1 MKNPVEIEKHYQEL
15 LSIIS
20 YPTSPRVRLL
30 RIKDFVDELMYRPE
44 ESESYLLEVLQ
55 QLPEIVQKLD
65 IAGIEPYIMRSLY
78 EDLIVL
84 HAHHPSLS
92 DIAGFEQALDTLR
105 LMTAQLYAFVGNI
118 RVMLAFLNPGY
129 ADTPPRWIHQVEPEP
144 LPNCFE
150 LLQHVWSVAEENEDT
165 VALDIAKFIDSWTRY
180 LSDPN
185 NAAVVPVIEFSYSTG
200 QVKQNYG
207 GSLRKIQVRIIG
219 ETKDRYDDIHP
230 DIAVYGA
237 RPPVEYSMNLP
248 VLAARNLVKRT
259 HSHLANRNVAGHIKF
274 DNRYALHEGSSAN
287 AAIAASVYCNI
298 LNRFGQRTTYRL
310 SPGIAITGNLNEEGN
325 IVSVDQQTLEQKVR
339 AVFFSYLNIL
349 VVPKQQLHHAEY
361 IAERLAEYYP
371 ERKITIIGIRHL
383 RDIFYDRRLT
393 ERETVNRTLFIGKRL
408 LSRKNLVASLV
419 SILILLIVIAR
430 LLYGPLDQ
438 NPVYGEYQGES
449 LVIFNGSHQVIDRIP
464 VNRAVISM
472 QESITQRSGE
482 TGNLVTFTDITD
494 DGRNEVIWVDE
505 VAGEEITT
513 WVIYCKSIRRD
524 DIIWSYPVYG
534 NLKFPNKPYADGDRY
549 IVNKLLVD
557 DFDATGKPALIVLAA
572 HHHFFPGL
580 VLRLDPGT
588 GERIGH
594 YVHTGRLLSAFT
606 ADITGNGRKEL
617 IAGGVNNAFEE
628 AVIVVLDVDLLDG
641 HSPLQGEYMVEG
653 YTPAREIGYVRIPR
667 TIVGQRLRHKTR
679 YNFPSAMFHNP
690 EARQFKIE
698 TIEFQDQSA
707 QETLLTASTAK
718 YYVTFDYDLNV
729 KMVGTADGYDVMAR
743 LLWEEGNIEA
753 VPDYNYFLEYAK
765 TFKYWNGSDWQ
776 NEPVINTID

>member
-1 MKNPVEIEKHYQEL
+1 MKNPVDIEKHYQEL

-65 IAGIEPYIMRSLY
+65 IAGIEPHIMRSLY

-92 DIAGFEQALDTLR
+92 EIAGFEQALDTFR

-129 ADTPPRWIHQVEPEP
+129 ADAPPRWIHQVEPESP
-144 LPNCFE
+144 PGCFE
-150 LLQHVWSVAEENEDT
+150 LLQHVWTVAEENNDP
-165 VALDIAKFIDSWTRY
+165 VALDIAEFIDSWSRY
-180 LSDPN
+180 LADPN

-200 QVKQNYG
+200 QVKQQYG

-219 ETKDRYDDIHP
+219 ETKDRNDDIHP

-237 RPPVEYSMNLP
+237 RPPVEYSMNMP
-248 VLAARNLVKRT
+248 VLAARNLIKRT
-259 HSHLANRNVAGHIKF
+259 HPHLANRNVAGHIKF

-298 LNRFGQRTTYRL
+298 LKRFGQRTTYRL

-325 IVSVDQQTLEQKVR
+325 IISVDQQTLEQKVR

-393 ERETVNRTLFIGKRL
+393 ERETVNRTLYIGKKI
-408 LSRKNLVASLV
+408 LSRKNLVASLAT
-419 SILILLIVIAR
+419 ILILLIVIAR
-430 LLYGPLDQ
+430 LLYGPLDR
-438 NPVYGEYQGES
+438 NPVFGEYQGES
-449 LVIFNGSHQVIDRIP
+449 LVIFNGSHQVVDRIP
-464 VNRAVISM
+464 VSGIVIAR
-472 QESITQRSGE
+472 ENLLTELVGE
-482 TGNLVTFTDITD
+482 PGNLVTFADVTG
-494 DGRNEVIWVDE
+494 DGRNEVIWVDQ
-505 VAGEEITT
+505 VADEDLTA
-513 WVIYCKSIRRD
+513 WVIFCKSIRRD
-524 DIIWSYPVYG
+524 DILWTHPVYG
-534 NLKFPNKPYADGDRY
+534 NLKFPNKPYAESDRF

-557 DFDATGKPALIVLAA
+557 DFDATGKPALLVLAA
-572 HHHFFPGL
+572 HYRFFPGL
-580 VLRLDPGT
+580 VLRLDSGT
-588 GERIGH
+588 GERIGQ
-594 YVHTGRLLSAFT
+594 YVHTGQLNNAFA
-606 ADITGNGRKEL
+606 ADITGNGKKEL
-617 IAGGVNNAFEE
+617 IVGGVNNAFDE
-628 AVIVVLDVDLLDG
+628 AVMIILDADNLDG
-641 HSPLQGEYMVEG
+641 HSPLRGDYIVEG
-653 YTPAREIGYVRIPR
+653 YAPAREIGYVRIPR
-667 TIVGQRLRHKTR
+667 TVVGEQLKHRTR
-679 YNFPSAMFHNP
+679 YNIPSKMFHNP
-690 EARQFKIE
+690 RSQHLLVE
-698 TIEFQDQSA
+698 TIEFQDLSA
-707 QETLLTASTAK
+707 QETLSAASPAH
-718 YYVTFDYDLNV
+718 YYITFDYDLNV
-729 KMVGTADGYDVMAR
+729 SEIGTADGYDMMAR
-743 LLWEEGNIEA
+743 ILWEEGHIEA
-753 VPDYNYFLEYAK
+753 LPDYNYFLEYAK
-765 TFKYWNGSDWQ
+765 SFKYWNGSDWQ